1 MSRIEKTPQDLAKL
15 IAESSG
21 SLAGFSAKAKTLQ
34 SVNSIIAAICPDIP
48 EEIWQVAN
56 CRQET
61 VILEVKSAVWG
72 QRLQFERNR
81 ICQQLSQAS
90 QGQLTKLELK
100 INPFGHQRPD
110 EAQARK
116 EATKKTSK
124 HMSKHTAEQ
133 LNMVAN
139 NAPAGLQEK
148 IRRLAQHANKSDQN
162 KD

>member
-15 IAESSG
+15 ISESSG

-34 SVNSIIAAICPDIP
+34 SLTSIIANICPDIP

-81 ICQQLSQAS
+81 ICQQISQAS
-90 QGQLTKLELK
+90 DGQLTKLELK
-100 INPFGHQRPD
+100 INPYGHQRDAEPD
-110 EAQARK
+110 VHAPPVQ
-116 EATKKTSK
+116 KTSK
-124 HMSKHTAEQ
+124 HMSKNTAEQ
-133 LNMVAN
+133 LNMVAK

-148 IRRLAQHANKSDQN
+148 IRKLARHANKN
-162 KD
+162 EK